1 MKSTWTSK
9 VKSTKNRHILQQ
21 YFLLYVWKN
30 ISVCR
35 TWKSLSH
42 AIYIKSWSTKDSAI
56 WVVFFLFSRFTRKFI
71 LKEECIGCCSTLPVY
86 IIWPALNTVLRQMK
100 AAEMLVVKIYDFQ
113 SKALK
118 NETFSLHFVLYIN
131 MVLNMLCLLKTVAA
145 YTLQTDIFC
154 FCREG
159 ECFQVALAGLRSRQ
173 SISIGLT
180 PAFD

>member
-1 MKSTWTSK
+1 MSERIFLCAEPGNPYHTPFTL
-9 VKSTKNRHILQQ
+9 NLDQLRIQQ
-21 YFLLYVWKN
+21 SEWSFFSFHVSQGSLFWK
-30 ISVCR
+30 R
-35 TWKSLSH
+35 
-42 AIYIKSWSTKDSAI
+42 
-56 WVVFFLFSRFTRKFI
+56 
-71 LKEECIGCCSTLPVY
+71 ECIGCCSTLPVY

-159 ECFQVALAGLRSRQ
+159 QCFQVALAGLRSRQ